1 MTEAIESSR
10 ALYASIVRK
19 MLLGGNDYKALF
31 GKLTTLLPA
40 GWKLVKLG
48 DVLERVQYGTS
59 DAVHEKGT
67 VPVLRMMNIEG
78 GRITNTDLKYSRL
91 QIADLESIKLY
102 PGDILF
108 NRTNSMEWVGKTG
121 MFDLEGDYAFA
132 SYMLRL
138 EVKKN
143 IVTPDFVNRYLN
155 LPVVQY
161 RLKAF
166 ATPGVSQAN
175 INPSS
180 LKSLPFL
187 LPPFNEILEADKVL
201 GALDDTINEL
211 SQSRLRYFGIQKSV
225 REKILGC

>member
-1 MTEAIESSR
+1 
-10 ALYASIVRK
+10 
-19 MLLGGNDYKALF
+19 
-31 GKLTTLLPA
+31 
-40 GWKLVKLG
+40 
-48 DVLERVQYGTS
+48 
-59 DAVHEKGT
+59 
-67 VPVLRMMNIEG
+67 MNIEG